1 MTQRILITGGA
12 GFIGSRLSLAL
23 RAKGHEVVVLDNLE
37 KQIHGEDPTQSVL
50 YQSIVDKVH
59 FIKGSVCDRETLEA
73 ALENIDT
80 VVHYAAETGTGQ
92 SMYAIKH
99 YVDVNVGATA
109 LLLDIIANKKTN
121 VKKIVV
127 ASSRAIYGEGAYI
140 CDDHGLVYPESR
152 TTADMENGDFELHCP
167 VCNKLS
173 KMTFTSEQAPAQPAS
188 IYGITKYNQEQM
200 FLLMGKALGISAIA
214 FRYQNVYGP
223 GQSLSNPYTGI
234 LSIFSTRIR
243 NGNELVIFEDGL
255 ESRDFVYIDDVVAA
269 TVLGIEHQ
277 EVIQEVF
284 NVGSGVATDV
294 LSLAHK
300 LRDYLKSD
308 IPIKVSGNFRL
319 GDIRHNVSDLTRIS
333 KILGFKPLVSFD
345 EGLKIFV
352 NWVQGEKVAED
363 TYEQSIEELKKKGLY
378 K

>member
-1 MTQRILITGGA
+1 
-12 GFIGSRLSLAL
+12 
-23 RAKGHEVVVLDNLE
+23 
-37 KQIHGEDPTQSVL
+37 
-50 YQSIVDKVH
+50 
-59 FIKGSVCDRETLEA
+59 
-73 ALENIDT
+73 
-80 VVHYAAETGTGQ
+80 
-92 SMYAIKH
+92 
-99 YVDVNVGATA
+99 
-109 LLLDIIANKKTN
+109 
-121 VKKIVV
+121 
-127 ASSRAIYGEGAYI
+127 
-140 CDDHGLVYPESR
+140 
-152 TTADMENGDFELHCP
+152 
-167 VCNKLS
+167 
-173 KMTFTSEQAPAQPAS
+173 MTFTSEQAPAQPAS